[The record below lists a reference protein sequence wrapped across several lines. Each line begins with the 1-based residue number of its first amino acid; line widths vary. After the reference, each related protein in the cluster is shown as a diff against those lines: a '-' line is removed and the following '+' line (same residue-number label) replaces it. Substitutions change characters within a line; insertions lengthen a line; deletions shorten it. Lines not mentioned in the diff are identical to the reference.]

1 MYINFQ
7 QNQAIRSVKSVD
19 TKYYLQNTVNCIN
32 LQHAIRISKP
42 NFFQTC
48 ITPMS
53 ISRPN
58 LKTFSLVDIVKPRS
72 KVISTDDKL
81 VQ

>member
-1 MYINFQ
+1 MYINLQ
-7 QNQAIRSVKSVD
+7 ENQASRSVKSVD
-19 TKYYLQNTVNCIN
+19 TKLFAKYCKLHKFATC
-32 LQHAIRISKP
+32 SS
-42 NFFQTC
+42 NFKTKLLQTC

-58 LKTFSLVDIVKPRS
+58 LKTFSLVDIVKLRS
-72 KVISTDDKL
+72 KVISTDDKP

>member
-7 QNQAIRSVKSVD
+7 QNQASRSVKSVD
-19 TKYYLQNTVNCIN
+19 TKLFAKYRKLHKFATCN
-32 LQHAIRISKP
+32 S
-42 NFFQTC
+42 NFKTKLLSDMHN
-48 ITPMS
+48 PMS